1 MTFGT
6 TKMPVLFVVNLDTLV
21 MVYLTLLCFLLY
33 CTILYTGAIAASGY
47 YTDYHWPF
55 GIIDLNCTGNESSIW
70 NCTYNG
76 TSEFYSCSSS
86 HDASVICQGD
96 LDFIS

>member
-1 MTFGT
+1 MQ
-6 TKMPVLFVVNLDTLV
+6 VLFVVNLDILV
-21 MVYLTLLCFLLY
+21 MVHLALLVFL
-33 CTILYTGAIAASGY
+33 CIANIPFLYTGAIAASGY

-76 TSEFYSCSSS
+76 TSDFYSCSSS

-96 LDFIS
+96 FDYIS